1 MNGSNSYPKVL
12 TDETIR
18 ENTSHGTEKYPFEF
32 YLEDIWEFDFHC
44 IDWHWH
50 PELEFVYLETG
61 SATVWAGNN
70 RYHLTAGTAFFVNTQ
85 IIHRYESTEPAITPN
100 IVFSPLLLAPKEN
113 LIYQKFIQP
122 ILSSGIDCV
131 IFSQDVAWQKK
142 IINILNL
149 IFSLQNSSNSCE
161 LQTVQLLLKL
171 WQIMYENM
179 GTSLETQSN
188 KTDIQEQARLQ
199 IMLHYIH
206 ENYQQNITLEELAQ
220 VIALSKSSILN
231 LFNAYVHMSPIDYVI
246 HYKLKQAAQL
256 LDTTENTIS
265 SIAQSTGFHN
275 VGYFC
280 RKFKD
285 VFKVTPGQYR
295 KLKQ

>member
-1 MNGSNSYPKVL
+1 
-12 TDETIR
+12 
-18 ENTSHGTEKYPFEF
+18 
-32 YLEDIWEFDFHC
+32 
-44 IDWHWH
+44 
-50 PELEFVYLETG
+50 
-61 SATVWAGNN
+61 
-70 RYHLTAGTAFFVNTQ
+70 
-85 IIHRYESTEPAITPN
+85 
-100 IVFSPLLLAPKEN
+100 
-113 LIYQKFIQP
+113 
-122 ILSSGIDCV
+122 
-131 IFSQDVAWQKK
+131 
-142 IINILNL
+142 
-149 IFSLQNSSNSCE
+149 
-161 LQTVQLLLKL
+161 
-171 WQIMYENM
+171 MYENM

-206 ENYQQNITLEELAQ
+206 ENYQQNITLKELAQ